1 VYGVDLEA
9 PGLMQDR
16 TWRWLRIR
24 ILGLFSAESRIARHF
39 APPEP
44 KQPRRTPRH

>member
-1 VYGVDLEA
+1 MYGIDLDA

-24 ILGLFSAESRIARHF
+24 ILGLLSAESRLSRHF

-44 KQPRRTPRH
+44 KAPRTPRR